1 VDQCWQNK
9 ERFMQGDELV
19 QAKEAY
25 EHAREVYRRRLAE
38 CEWD

>member
-1 VDQCWQNK
+1 
-9 ERFMQGDELV
+9 MQGAELV